1 MIIDQ
6 SELVTVAGALVNT
19 HVRDQAR
26 LRRIDKYMRNKPDPP
41 FAPKGASSEYRWLM
55 QRGKRNFLPL
65 IVSVISQNLHVDG
78 YRRSGIT
85 TADTPDQ
92 ENTPEWDAFRAN
104 RFISRQHGVHRAV
117 MKHGLAYV
125 VVLPGQMA
133 VGEQVKDA
141 PLMRACSARRMIALY
156 TDPVNDEWPQVAMER
171 LDVYDPKV
179 TGKRRLIVTIYDEQ
193 NRYIM
198 TGVPGN
204 NTQPLQLADPDD
216 PYLDGKPPVSAHNMG
231 LVPVVRFLY
240 EDDLDGEDVVGEV
253 EPLMTIQ
260 DQINFFTFNEMLT
273 TQFAAFR
280 QRWVSGMASEDEGG
294 RPTEPFKPG
303 VDRIWASDD
312 PGTKFGEFDVSP
324 LQPFD
329 QARESGIRHMST
341 VSQVPPYHLLGQIAN
356 LSAEALAA
364 ARDGLDRKVEEE
376 QAMMVDSWRNV
387 FRLNAKAVNDDVG
400 WSDMNGVV
408 LWRDTSA
415 RSFAATIDALG
426 KAASMLGVP
435 VEELWRRIPG
445 VTADDIESWLE
456 ARARA
461 EAQATAAEAAK
472 VALAVQTQM
481 LGSPYPPPPAPP
493 GGAPGPAGPSGP
505 GQGPEPQNGAQSQ
518 VTKPAPGGS
527 SAAALIAQSKRMLNS
542 PGGGSST

>member
-1 MIIDQ
+1 MIIAPDD
-6 SELVTVAGALVNT
+6 LITVAGALINT
-19 HVRDQAR
+19 HVRDESR
-26 LRRIDKYMRNKPDPP
+26 LRRIDKYMRNRPDPP

-55 QRGKRNFLPL
+55 QKGKRNFLPL

-85 TADTPDQ
+85 TADLPDQ

-104 RFISRQHGVHRAV
+104 RMISRQHGVHRAV

-125 VVLPGQMA
+125 VVLPGKVA
-133 VGEQVKDA
+133 VGESQVESI
-141 PLMRACSARRMIALY
+141 PVMRACSARRMIALY

-171 LDVYDPKV
+171 MTVYDPKV
-179 TGKRRLIVTIYDEQ
+179 AGKRRLIVTIYDEEK
-193 NRYIM
+193 RYIL
-198 TGVPGN
+198 TGVPGR
-204 NTQPLQLADPDD
+204 NTQPLALAEPGDPF
-216 PYLDGKPPVSAHNMG
+216 LDGKDPISAHNMG

-240 EDDLDGEDVVGEV
+240 EDDLDGDDISGEV
-253 EPLMTIQ
+253 EPLLPIQ

-280 QRWVSGMASEDEGG
+280 QRWVSGMAGEDEQG
-294 RPTEPFKPG
+294 RPTEPFRPG
-303 VDRIWASDD
+303 VDRVWSSDD

-376 QAMMVDSWRNV
+376 QSMLNDSWRNC
-387 FRLNAKAVNDDVG
+387 FRLNAKAVNDDTG
-400 WSDMNGVV
+400 WNDLNGVV
-408 LWRDTSA
+408 VWRDTSA

-426 KAASMLGVP
+426 KAAQMLGVP

-445 VTADDIESWLE
+445 VTADDVEAWLQ
-456 ARARA
+456 AKARA
-461 EAQATAAEAAK
+461 EAQATAEQAAK
-472 VALAVQTQM
+472 VALAVQTQQ
-481 LGSPYPPPPAPP
+481 LLSPYPPAQGQAA
-493 GGAPGPAGPSGP
+493 GGAQP
-505 GQGPEPQNGAQSQ
+505 GQGSGGPAQQNGAQSR
-518 VTKPAPGGS
+518 PPGGGNPPGGNS
-527 SAAALIAQSKRMLNS
+527 PAALIAQSRKMLNA
-542 PGGGSST
+542 PGGGSAT